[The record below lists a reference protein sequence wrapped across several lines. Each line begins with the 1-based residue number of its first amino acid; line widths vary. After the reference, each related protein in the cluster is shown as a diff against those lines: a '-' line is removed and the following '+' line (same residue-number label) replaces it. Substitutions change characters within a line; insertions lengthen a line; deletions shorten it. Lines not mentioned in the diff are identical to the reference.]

1 MSKNKELT
9 GKVLYREVAEQL
21 EAAIMRGEWTSGQKL
36 PPLSHLATRFG
47 VSKAVIREA
56 CSLMVGAGVLE
67 LRHGDGTYV
76 KMLTLD
82 TVLRPVHAAL
92 LLGQSDLRALLEVG
106 LWLEQGIA
114 ASAAQR
120 RSENDCS
127 YLAEA
132 LFYMESGRGNPEL
145 VVEGERMFHMGM
157 VDASGNAMASNLLRI
172 LYHPLSSV
180 LLLLG
185 KEIQLHDLMI
195 GMHRALY
202 GSILNMDAEAAARQ
216 IELYRRTLQ
225 DRVAQLRQVPI
236 AHQIE
241 SDGVINVE

>member
-1 MSKNKELT
+1 MTKEKEPT

-21 EAAIMRGEWTSGQKL
+21 EAAIMRGKWTSGQKL

-56 CSLMVGAGVLE
+56 CSMMVGAGLLE

-82 TVLRPVHAAL
+82 TVLRPIHAAL
-92 LLGQSDLRALLEVG
+92 LLGQSDLRALLEMG

-114 ASAAQR
+114 AATAVR
-120 RSENDCS
+120 RSDHDCA
-127 YLAEA
+127 YLAES
-132 LFYMESGRGNPEL
+132 LFYMESGRGNMEL

-157 VDASGNAMASNLLRI
+157 VDASGNAMASNVLRI

-185 KEIQLHDLMI
+185 KDTQLQDVMI
-195 GMHRALY
+195 ETHRALY
-202 GSILNMDAEAAARQ
+202 GSILNMDSQAAARQ
-216 IELYRRTLQ
+216 IEMYRRTLQ
-225 DRVAQLRQVPI
+225 DRAAQLRDIPVEN
-236 AHQIE
+236 QIKPF
-241 SDGVINVE
+241 GVMGI